1 MEFLSHIF
9 SFPEQPKLT
18 VSLRIMTVETPSWQ
32 QTLCMDKGRVQK
44 EEEKLLE
51 FFINPIAHGPFIH
64 CVPWE
69 GGAESA
75 PPPPN

>member
-1 MEFLSHIF
+1 MA
-9 SFPEQPKLT
+9 
-18 VSLRIMTVETPSWQ
+18 
-32 QTLCMDKGRVQK
+32 KGRVQK

-75 PPPPN
+75 PPPIKNTLKSVKLQFLSKMLNYVKQVKNKRKFLKKY

>member
-1 MEFLSHIF
+1 
-9 SFPEQPKLT
+9 
-18 VSLRIMTVETPSWQ
+18 
-32 QTLCMDKGRVQK
+32 MDKGRVQK

-75 PPPPN
+75 PLPIKNTLKSVKFLSKMLTLFLMGFLTNRKLWGGADLPP